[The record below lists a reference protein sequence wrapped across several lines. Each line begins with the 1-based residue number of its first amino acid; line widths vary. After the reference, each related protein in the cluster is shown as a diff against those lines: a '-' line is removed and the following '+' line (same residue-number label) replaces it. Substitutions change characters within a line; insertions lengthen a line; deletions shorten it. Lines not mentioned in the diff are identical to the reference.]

1 MKRKK
6 ILLLF
11 GIILLISGCS
21 DFFMICSLNP
31 FYLDKNI
38 TLLPE
43 IEGRWTALPLRLK
56 HGKSGKEEEKKDS
69 KEVWKMTDTTSVWKI
84 ERRIAKETK
93 KTPRGKDSIIYT
105 PLDFYTVQMVG
116 TGADSS
122 LYQLKMVLFTV
133 NKQLYADF
141 MPIDNTGLDK
151 SRMAIESYFRI
162 HTLARVSIHD
172 HQTDLSWL
180 GAEYMKEM
188 IEKKRV
194 RVNCQWND
202 GESRLLLTGSPE
214 QLTGLI
220 ERYAG
225 ESRFVDW
232 ENQPAMLKLN
242 RIN

>member
-6 ILLLF
+6 LLLLFSVILLL
-11 GIILLISGCS
+11 SSCE

-38 TLLPE
+38 ILLPE
-43 IEGRWTALPLRLK
+43 IEGRWTALPLRIK
-56 HGKSGKEEEKKDS
+56 QVKEGKKEEKKDP

-84 ERRIAKETK
+84 ERRISKEAK
-93 KTPRGKDSIIYT
+93 KTASGKDTIIYK

-116 TGADSS
+116 TTADSS
-122 LYQLKMVLFTV
+122 LYQFKMVIFQV
-133 NKQLYADF
+133 NKQTYADF

-162 HTLARVSIHD
+162 HTLARVVIRD
-172 HQTDLSWL
+172 YETEFSWL
-180 GAEYMKEM
+180 GAGYMRGM

-194 RVNCQWND
+194 RLNYRWND
-202 GESRLLLTGSPE
+202 SEGRLLLTGSPE
-214 QLTGLI
+214 QLIGMI

-225 ESRFVDW
+225 EPRFIDW
-232 ENQPAMLKLN
+232 EDQQAMLKLN

>member
-11 GIILLISGCS
+11 GIFILMTGCT

-43 IEGRWTALPLRLK
+43 IEGRWTALPLREKLGKDLK
-56 HGKSGKEEEKKDS
+56 TEVKKDS
-69 KEVWKMTDTTSVWKI
+69 KEVWRMMDTTSVWKI
-84 ERRIAKETK
+84 DRRIATETK
-93 KTPRGKDSIIYT
+93 KTSRGKDSVVYT
-105 PLDFYTVQMVG
+105 PLNFYVVQMVG
-116 TGADSS
+116 TTTDSTV
-122 LYQLKMVLFTV
+122 YQFKMVLFTI

-141 MPIDNTGLDK
+141 IPIDNTGLDK
-151 SRMAIESYFRI
+151 SRMAIENYFRI
-162 HTLARVSIHD
+162 HTLARVVMRD
-172 HQTDLSWL
+172 HQPEFSWL

-194 RVNCQWND
+194 RVNYTWND
-202 GESRLLLTGSPE
+202 SSGRLLLTGNPE
-214 QLTGLI
+214 QLTGMI

-225 ESRFVDW
+225 EPHFIDW

>member
-11 GIILLISGCS
+11 GIILLLTGCT

-31 FYLDKNI
+31 FYLEKSI
-38 TLLPE
+38 ILMPE
-43 IEGRWTALPLRLK
+43 IEGRWAALPLRVK
-56 HGKSGKEEEKKDS
+56 QVKEGKKEKKKDP
-69 KEVWKMTDTTSVWKI
+69 KEVWEMTDTTSVWKI

-93 KTPRGKDSIIYT
+93 KTKLGKDSVVYKA
-105 PLDFYTVQMVG
+105 LDFYTIQMVG
-116 TGADSS
+116 ATADSS
-122 LYQLKMVLFTV
+122 LYKFKMVLFQV
-133 NKQLYADF
+133 GKQTYADF

-162 HTLARVSIHD
+162 HTLARVVVRD
-172 HQTDLSWL
+172 HQPEFSWL

-194 RVNCQWND
+194 RLNYRWTD
-202 GESRLLLTGSPE
+202 SASRLLLTGSRE
-214 QLTGLI
+214 QLTGMI

-225 ESRFVDW
+225 EPRFIDW

-242 RIN
+242 RLN

>member
-1 MKRKK
+1 MNRKRVLML
-6 ILLLF
+6 IGIFLLLT
-11 GIILLISGCS
+11 GCS

-43 IEGRWTALPLRLK
+43 IEGRWSALPLRLK
-56 HGKSGKEEEKKDS
+56 SDKPGKKEEKEDP

-93 KTPRGKDSIIYT
+93 KTSHGKDSVVYT
-105 PLDFYTVQMVG
+105 PMPYYTVQMIG
-116 TGADSS
+116 SGADSS
-122 LYQLKMVLFTV
+122 LYQFKMVIFKV
-133 NKQLYADF
+133 NNQLYADF

-162 HTLARVSIHD
+162 HTLARLLIRD
-172 HQTDLSWL
+172 HQVEFSWL
-180 GAEYMKEM
+180 GAMYMKQM
-188 IEKKRV
+188 IENKRV

-202 GESRLLLTGSPE
+202 SESRLLLTGSPE
-214 QLTGLI
+214 QLTGMI
-220 ERYAG
+220 DRYAG
-225 ESRFVDW
+225 EPRFIDW

>member
-1 MKRKK
+1 MKRPKTI
-6 ILLLF
+6 ILI
-11 GIILLISGCS
+11 GIILLLTGCT

-31 FYLDKNI
+31 FYLEKDVR
-38 TLLPE
+38 LMPE
-43 IEGRWTALPLRLK
+43 IEGRWTALPLRIK
-56 HGKSGKEEEKKDS
+56 QGKNGKKEEKKDS

-84 ERRIAKETK
+84 ERRISKETK
-93 KTPRGKDSIIYT
+93 KTPQGKDTVIYK

-116 TGADSS
+116 TSADSS
-122 LYQLKMVLFTV
+122 LYQFKMVLFKV

-172 HQTDLSWL
+172 HQTDFSWL

-194 RVNCQWND
+194 RLNYRWTDSAN
-202 GESRLLLTGSPE
+202 RLLLTGSPE
-214 QLTGLI
+214 QLTGMI

-225 ESRFVDW
+225 EPLFIDW

>member
-11 GIILLISGCS
+11 GIILLMTGCS

-31 FYLDKNI
+31 FYMEKNI
-38 TLLPE
+38 ILVPE
-43 IEGRWTALPLRLK
+43 IEGRWTALPLRIK
-56 HGKSGKEEEKKDS
+56 HGKSGKEEIKKDS

-84 ERRIAKETK
+84 ARRISKETK
-93 KTPRGKDSIIYT
+93 KTPKGKDTVIYK
-105 PLDFYTVQMVG
+105 PLDFYVVQMVG
-116 TGADSS
+116 TTADST
-122 LYQLKMVLFTV
+122 LYKFKMVLFQV
-133 NKQLYADF
+133 GKQTYADF

-180 GAEYMKEM
+180 GAEYMKDM

-202 GESRLLLTGSPE
+202 SESRLLLTGSPE
-214 QLTGLI
+214 QLTGMI
-220 ERYAG
+220 DRYAG
-225 ESRFVDW
+225 ETRFIDW
-232 ENQPAMLKLN
+232 EDQSAMLKLN
-242 RIN
+242 RLN